1 MDCILIDDA
10 KFENKKVRKAIQE
23 LNKCVEKQDTTK
35 LKDPI
40 SKLYDFLQDGIE
52 VGNLLYTLSIIAEKY
67 PSLITKLDPITQFL
81 KSEDA
86 DIRTNAVAILGL
98 YITQKYSA
106 EPDKL
111 ELLFPFLED
120 GEQDIRENAAIV
132 VEQLKDQIKET
143 LFAKLPWLF
152 KRIAAEASAVVKEIL
167 VTIVNEFLGRDVLT
181 TQKVEDFYSDQM
193 QVEKEPSIRQLML
206 AGIEQ
211 VLFQQKYDKDSEK
224 KRYERIKQRK
234 PLVVFH
240 DLDDEVKKNG
250 VSLQEL
256 KDFYKEQRESGK
268 TSGIFELDGDQKYFI
283 EFEKQK
289 LVDYLQRG
297 KIPIKEIMADF
308 SLTLPLVNRLIK
320 NLIKNHEIRGF
331 LTEDSFLSSSY
342 IKASMERDFKTTG
355 VINLADYQ
363 NINDQLV
370 RGLLKELQDE
380 GKVQGVFTRDN
391 SKYYSFNSIKK
402 ELSLQAGKSPVLD
415 LQRLKDTF
423 SEEAYASIEEEG
435 KKNLFTSFHS
445 GTKYLTHLGKIKL
458 EQSLKDAGKLGHVD
472 VAHLNDVLNIPEDI
486 IAAYLTDFLHNK
498 SGFWT
503 DDHKKFFFYQYFE
516 GALAK
521 AGMAG
526 SKTNVQL
533 DQLSKEFGLP
543 VETLQEKLEA
553 RKKAIMDRIKT
564 APVISVAEY
573 MKEMGFAARN
583 DLLKFVDSLGRP
595 YMEVGNNL
603 IFDPEKIAQKKAALR
618 SELRRAL
625 DTEEVIQLTNWA
637 RRLNVTPNIVEEL
650 FDGLVQDEIL
660 NVLKLGDKYIT
671 QVGIER
677 RMMENPEMF
686 EIPTLFFDIQQTPLD
701 QIQLQV
707 VSAVLKNL
715 IANKRLNGF
724 YDEETQTFMDSTSMA
739 AMSLNLKRNQVVEY
753 IEGVKRQTFKALD
766 EVKAFINGENLGPSQ
781 IEAVENI
788 LKVMGEKYR
797 AWNTE
802 RDRLEHPFE
811 VAMREHKANLKNI
824 PDETERKTEET
835 RLATLEGEVST
846 ASAEFKTMRGVIDDL
861 LKDSGKIF
869 HLVKT
874 IRRKPENVEAMQAR
888 LDEMLA
894 RYYLKDSPDAK

>member
-1 MDCILIDDA
+1 MLIDDA
-10 KFENKKVRKAIQE
+10 KFENKKARKAIQE
-23 LNKCVEKQDTTK
+23 LNKSVEKQDSNKMKDSINK
-35 LKDPI
+35 LF
-40 SKLYDFLQDGIE
+40 DFLHDEIE
-52 VGNLLYTLSIIAEKY
+52 IGNILYTLSIIAEKY
-67 PSLITKLDPITQFL
+67 PSLITKLDPIMPFL
-81 KSEDA
+81 KSEA
-86 DIRTNAVAILGL
+86 ANIRTNAVAILGL
-98 YITQKYSA
+98 YISEKFKT
-106 EPDKL
+106 EPEKL

-120 GEQDIRENAAIV
+120 SEQDIRENAAIV
-132 VEQLKDQIKET
+132 VEQLKGQIKET
-143 LFAKLPWLF
+143 LFAKLPWIL
-152 KRIAAEASAVVKEIL
+152 KRIAVEPSTVVKEIF

-181 TQKVEDFYSDQM
+181 TQKVEDFYNDQM
-193 QVEKEPSIRQLML
+193 NVEKEPSIRQLML
-206 AGIEQ
+206 SGLEQ
-211 VLFQQKYDKDSEK
+211 VLFNQKYDKDPEK

-234 PLVVFH
+234 PLIVFH
-240 DLDDEVKKNG
+240 DLDDEAKKNG
-250 VSLQEL
+250 VAVQEL

-268 TSGIFELDGDQKYFI
+268 SSGIFDLDGDNKYFI
-283 EFEKQK
+283 EFEKEK
-289 LVDYLQRG
+289 LIDYLQRG
-297 KIPIKEIMADF
+297 KIPIKEIMSSF
-308 SLTLPLVNRLIK
+308 SLTVPLVNRLIK

-331 LTEDSFLSSSY
+331 LTEDSFLSSNY

-380 GKVQGVFTRDN
+380 GKIQGVFTRDA

-423 SEEAYASIEEEG
+423 AEDAFASIEDEG
-435 KKNLFTSFHS
+435 KKNLFTPFHS
-445 GTKYLTHLGKIKL
+445 GTRYLTHLGKIKL
-458 EQSLKDAGKLGHVD
+458 EQSLKDAAKLGHID
-472 VAHLNDVLNIPEDI
+472 VGRLYDDLNIPEDI
-486 IAAYLTDFLHNK
+486 IAAYLTEFLQNK

-503 DDHKKFFFYQYFE
+503 EDHKKFFFYQYFE

-526 SKTNVQL
+526 SKANVQL
-533 DQLSKEFGLP
+533 EQLSKEFGLP
-543 VETLQEKLEA
+543 IETLQEKLEA
-553 RKKAIMDRIKT
+553 RKKAIMDKIKT
-564 APVISVAEY
+564 APTISVAEY
-573 MKEMGFAARN
+573 MKEMGFASRN

-595 YMEVGNNL
+595 YMEAGNNL

-625 DTEEVIQLTNWA
+625 DTEEVIVLQNWA
-637 RRLNVTPNIVEEL
+637 RRLNVTPTIVEEL

-660 NVLKLGDKYIT
+660 NVLKLGDKYVT

-686 EIPTLFFDIQQTPLD
+686 EVPTLFFDIQQTPLD

-707 VSAVLKNL
+707 VGAVLKNL
-715 IANKRLNGF
+715 ITNKRLNGF

-766 EVKAFINGENLGPSQ
+766 EVKAFIIGENLGPSQ

-788 LKVMGEKYR
+788 LKGMSEKYR
-797 AWNTE
+797 SWNTE

-824 PDETERKTEET
+824 ADENERKQEET
-835 RLATLEGEVST
+835 RLATLETEVNT
-846 ASAEFKTMRGVIDDL
+846 ASTEFKTMRSVIDDL
-861 LKDSGKIF
+861 LKDIGKIF

-874 IRRKPENVEAMQAR
+874 IRKKPENVEAMQAR

-894 RYYLKDSPDAK
+894 RYYLK